1 MGVAMRK
8 AFIPQAALV
17 IALLGVGAAPDAQP
31 RATVATILMENR
43 LAAGGAERA
52 GTLQTKYAYSGQ
64 GLSGYAT
71 RTVDLTSGYFVES
84 YAVGPVSGGS
94 GYDGKT
100 PWMRDL
106 SGADTPQTGGDRVA
120 LAVNAAYRKANLWW
134 RPGFAGAAITYA
146 GRESDG
152 ARSEDH
158 LSIKPKDGERFD
170 AWFDTRTHLLSRI
183 GERQEF
189 FATRTWYTHYA
200 RTAGLMLPLLTTIDR
215 GTGKAN
221 YETLKLV
228 AARITSA
235 RPASAYARPSQP
247 PTGASIARGASSTTL
262 PFRLL
267 NDHIYIDATV
277 DGKGP
282 FTFIVDT
289 GGHTLLSPHVVSSLK
304 LNAAGKAASSGAGEK
319 TATTAFAKV
328 REIAFGGVRMHD
340 QTAFVTPV
348 YDAAIEGIPV
358 DGMVGFE
365 VFRRFGVTI
374 DYGKRTITFYDPRT
388 FTPSDAGVEIPFKF
402 YDHLPDVEGRVAGF
416 PARFDIDTGS
426 RSELDLTSPFVRRA
440 RLREKYPHAESA
452 ITGWGVGGAVRSTV
466 IRLPEL
472 RLGDVTVRDVVGELS
487 DATFGSFSDAN
498 YEGNIGS
505 ALLKRFVVTFDYAR
519 ARMYLKAIVPE
530 PSDVGTFDKS
540 GMWLNAESAGYV
552 VTSLDERS
560 PAGEAGLA
568 AGDVIMA
575 IDGRAAQMRKLSD
588 ARATLRDLPA
598 GTVVRVDFK
607 RGAARKTADIKLRD
621 LTNQK

>member
-1 MGVAMRK
+1 MRR
-8 AFIPQAALV
+8 AFISQAALV
-17 IALLGVGAAPDAQP
+17 AAILGVRAAPGAQTQ
-31 RATVATILMENR
+31 AMVATILAENR
-43 LAAGGAERA
+43 LAVGDAVRA
-52 GTLQTKYAYSGQ
+52 GTLHTYYAYSGQ
-64 GLSGYAT
+64 GLSGDAT
-71 RTVDLTSGYFVES
+71 RTIDLASGYFVES
-84 YAVGPVSGGS
+84 YALGPVSGGS

-120 LAVNAAYRKANLWW
+120 LAVNAAYRNANLWW
-134 RPGFAGAAITYA
+134 RPGFSGAAITYA
-146 GRESDG
+146 GRDVGG

-158 LSIKPKDGERFD
+158 LSIKPQGGERFD
-170 AWFDTRTHLLSRI
+170 AWFDARTHLLSRI

-189 FATRTWYTHYA
+189 FATRIWYSQYE
-200 RTAGLMLPLLTTIDR
+200 RSAGMLLPVVTTIDR
-215 GTGKAN
+215 GTGKAS
-221 YETLKLV
+221 YETLRLRG
-228 AARITSA
+228 ARVTSA
-235 RPASAYARPSQP
+235 RSTSAYARPSQP
-247 PTGASIARGASSTTL
+247 PTGASIAGGASSTTL

-267 NDHIYIDATV
+267 NDHIYIEATV

-289 GGHTLLSPHVVSSLK
+289 GGHTLLSPHVVALIK

-319 TATTAFAKV
+319 TATTAFARV

-358 DGMVGFE
+358 DGMIGFE

-374 DYGKRTITFYDPRT
+374 DFGKRTISFYDPRT
-388 FTPSDAGVEIPFKF
+388 FRPSNAGVEIPFKF
-402 YDHLPDVEGRVAGF
+402 YDHLPDVEGRIAGV

-426 RSELDLTSPFVRRA
+426 RSELDLTSPFVRRT

-466 IRLPEL
+466 IRVASL
-472 RLGDVTVRDVVGELS
+472 RLGDVTVREVVGELS

-530 PSDVGTFDKS
+530 PGDVGTFDES
-540 GMWLNAESAGYV
+540 GMWLNAEPAGFV
-552 VTSLDERS
+552 LTSLDERS
-560 PAGEAGLA
+560 PAAEAGLA
-568 AGDVIMA
+568 AGDIITS
-575 IDGRAAQMRKLSD
+575 IDGKASQMRELSD
-588 ARATLRDLPA
+588 ARALLRDLPA
-598 GTVVRVDFK
+598 GTVVHVDFR

-621 LTNQK
+621 LTDQK